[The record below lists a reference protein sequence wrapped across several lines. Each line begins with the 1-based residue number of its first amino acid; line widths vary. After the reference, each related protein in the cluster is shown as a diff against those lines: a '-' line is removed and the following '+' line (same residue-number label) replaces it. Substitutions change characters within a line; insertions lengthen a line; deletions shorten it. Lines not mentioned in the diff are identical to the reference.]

1 MDTEQTEQPAV
12 DVDRTSSLLRLLMK
26 IVFVVVAAVLAF
38 VGVASLGRGGLGAL
52 GATFSLIVAVAL
64 LVGLYFLMGRVDA
77 FRLHPALI
85 SVAVFIL
92 AFVPRLI
99 VALSYRAQP
108 FNDFQTYYMGGF
120 HLYTGQ
126 KWILTD
132 PFFVEFPD
140 QIGFIWMQ
148 GMLMRVIGTNPLAL
162 QILYVVVTSI
172 TCVVIYLIARH
183 VDSRAAI
190 LAAVIYALFPANI
203 IWPTV
208 LTNQHVS
215 TLLCLLA
222 FWVILKALH
231 QPIGRQIALIVLAG
245 VLFGV
250 GNLVRPEVLP
260 YLAAVFAFLLLRQ
273 FTKTARSAKPVTRVL
288 GFVLPVVL
296 VVSYLAPSWGFYSY
310 LRQYGVTSSSSDLR
324 YKVVVGL
331 NYAGGGGY
339 TAGAAP
345 TIDAWQTGDEAQR
358 HELFVS
364 AITYYLKQ
372 PYKLVPLEAHK
383 LTEQY
388 SGLDSALAWSMGN
401 AKYYWEGTQPGA
413 SSSDIPQIRLF
424 ASRLAT
430 YTATTAPF
438 YTVMLLLAAYA
449 VWRYR
454 RRLSDEI
461 IILLMAGFAMR
472 IAAYCLV
479 ETGSRYR
486 YMDIPTFAIL
496 AALGLGLVV
505 NDVRAS
511 RLLKDED
518 DGADPATPLAS
529 ARSAQD
535 DGEGSLRSAQDDE
548 QGSDG

>member
-1 MDTEQTEQPAV
+1 MDAEFAAPA
-12 DVDRTSSLLRLLMK
+12 VDRTSNLLRLLVK
-26 IVFVVVAAVLAF
+26 IVFVIVAAVLAF

-52 GATFSLIVAVAL
+52 GATFTLIVAIAL

-77 FRLHPALI
+77 FHLHPAWL
-85 SVAVFIL
+85 SAGVFVL
-92 AFVPRLI
+92 AFIPRLI

-108 FNDFQTYYMGGF
+108 WNDFQTYYMGAF

-132 PFFVEFPD
+132 PYFVEFPD
-140 QIGFIWMQ
+140 QIGFIWLQ
-148 GMLMRVIGTNPLAL
+148 GWLMRIIGTNPLAL
-162 QILYVVVTSI
+162 QILYCVVTSV
-172 TCVVIYLIARH
+172 TCVVIYLIARRI
-183 VDSRAAI
+183 DSRAAI

-222 FWVILKALH
+222 FWVVLKALH
-231 QPIGRQIALIVLAG
+231 QPIRRQIALIVLAG

-260 YLAAVFAFLLLRQ
+260 YIAAVAVVLLLRQ
-273 FTKTARSAKPVTRVL
+273 FTKTARTALTPTRIV
-288 GFVLPVVL
+288 GFALPVIL
-296 VVSYLAPSWGFYSY
+296 VVSYFAPSWAFYSY

-339 TAGAAP
+339 TEGDAS
-345 TIDAWQTGDEAQR
+345 TIDAWQTGDEATR
-358 HELFVS
+358 HDLFVS

-372 PYKLVPLEAHK
+372 PYKLVPLELGK
-383 LTEQY
+383 WTSQY
-388 SGLDSALAWSMGN
+388 SELDPAMSWSMGN

-424 ASRLAT
+424 AHRLAT

-438 YTVMLLLAAYA
+438 YTVMVLLAAYA
-449 VWRYR
+449 AWRYR
-454 RRLSDEI
+454 RRLGEELI
-461 IILLMAGFAMR
+461 MLLVAGFAMR

-486 YMDIPTFAIL
+486 YMDMPTFAIL

-511 RLLKDED
+511 RLLKDDD
-518 DGADPATPLAS
+518 DGADPATPLAD
-529 ARSAQD
+529 A
-535 DGEGSLRSAQDDE
+535 RSAQDDE
-548 QGSDG
+548 QGNDD